1 MWDFL
6 FLGAK
11 TQRCQHIFSC
21 GTLTKVSL
29 YDGRSLR
36 DSTIGV
42 TGCSRIVGERESGYL
57 TRSSFRVVQYF
68 SMRHIRNDKNE
79 IPTCNAPKYGAAAN
93 HHQHQQ
99 QQPCA
104 KGRRSYCRLNPGTS
118 ATISFTALQLR
129 CGGGQNPKKKLWRM
143 NSLSAGNTRHFTTGP
158 TRPRVTLR
166 RDQSPAAQR
175 ILPSPKKN
183 THRGD
188 SRGLPGSRTPRP
200 RHPAPREVP
209 EKHVPPI
216 SPVGPTR
223 LEPSSSLAP
232 PVPQNKRQKREHTHR
247 GPPDAPGPKK
257 LGTALEEPID
267 GRDPGGS

>member
-1 MWDFL
+1 M
-6 FLGAK
+6 
-11 TQRCQHIFSC
+11 
-21 GTLTKVSL
+21 SL

-57 TRSSFRVVQYF
+57 TRSSCRVVQYF
-68 SMRHIRNDKNE
+68 SMKHIRNDKNE

-93 HHQHQQ
+93 HHHQQ

-129 CGGGQNPKKKLWRM
+129 CGGGQNPKKKLWM

-175 ILPSPKKN
+175 ILPSPKK
-183 THRGD
+183 
-188 SRGLPGSRTPRP
+188 
-200 RHPAPREVP
+200 
-209 EKHVPPI
+209 KHTQRRF
-216 SPVGPTR
+216 TR
-223 LEPSSSLAP
+223 VA
-232 PVPQNKRQKREHTHR
+232 RF
-247 GPPDAPGPKK
+247 
-257 LGTALEEPID
+257 
-267 GRDPGGS
+267 